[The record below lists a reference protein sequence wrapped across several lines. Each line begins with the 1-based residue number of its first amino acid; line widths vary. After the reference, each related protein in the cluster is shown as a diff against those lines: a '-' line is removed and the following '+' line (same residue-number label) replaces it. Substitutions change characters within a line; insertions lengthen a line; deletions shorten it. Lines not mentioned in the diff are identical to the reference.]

1 MSLKSLHTIAELIR
15 SSSVFIAKKDIRSVA
30 DELGVNFGENSI
42 LNGDDA
48 AAIPDGDGYLL
59 LAAEG
64 IIPALIDADPYLAG
78 RSAVLANVNDIYAMG
93 GRPLAMVDVITNTTE
108 EKSREICRGMKDN
121 AARFKVPLVGGHTSN
136 GPGETALSLAILGRA
151 KALITSFDACP
162 GDRLVLAY
170 NPRGKWLEGF
180 GFWNSN
186 TDRGDEEL
194 RGDLELLP
202 HIAERW
208 LAKAGKDVSMAGI
221 VGTTLMLAETSRVG
235 VHIDLDRIM
244 PPEGVLLLRWL
255 QAFFSYGFLL
265 AVTPDNLSEVT
276 ALFAERG
283 LVAQDIGSF
292 NQGSALLLSQ
302 SDEEIILWD
311 WADEPFTGF
320 QKQ

>member
-1 MSLKSLHTIAELIR
+1 MKHESLHALAELIR
-15 SSSVFIAKKDIRSVA
+15 SSSVFNAKKDIRSVA
-30 DELGVNFGENSI
+30 GEFGVNFGENGI

-64 IIPALIDADPYLAG
+64 IIASLIDADPYLAG

-93 GRPLAMVDVITNTTE
+93 GRPLAMVDVITNASE

-136 GPGETALSLAILGRA
+136 GSGDTALSLAILGRA
-151 KALITSFDACP
+151 KHLITSFDARP
-162 GDRLVLAY
+162 GDRLILAC
-170 NPRGKWLEGF
+170 NTRGKWLENF

-186 TDRGDEEL
+186 ADRSDDDL

-202 HIAERW
+202 HIAESG

-221 VGTTLMLAETSRVG
+221 AGTSLMLAETSRVG

-244 PPEGVLLLRWL
+244 PPEGVAISRWL

-265 AVTPDNLSEVT
+265 AVTPENLPAVT
-276 ALFAERG
+276 ALFAGRG
-283 LVAQDIGSF
+283 LVAQEIGSF
-292 NQGSALLLSQ
+292 EQGSELRLSR

-320 QKQ
+320 QKP